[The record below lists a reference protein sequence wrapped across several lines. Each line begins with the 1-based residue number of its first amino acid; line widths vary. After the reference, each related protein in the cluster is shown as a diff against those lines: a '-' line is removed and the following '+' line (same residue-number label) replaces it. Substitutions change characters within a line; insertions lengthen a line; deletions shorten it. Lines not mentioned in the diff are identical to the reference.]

1 MNKTLQISKK
11 NDFFLGKKS
20 FLWYNNDRLKNY
32 ILLVLRG
39 GNRYGN

>member
-20 FLWYNNDRLKNY
+20 FLWYNNDRLKKLY
-32 ILLVLRG
+32 FIGVKG
-39 GNRYGN
+39 